1 MGVCPQ
7 HDVLFD
13 LLTPE
18 EHLDIFYEFKG
29 ADKTNKKSEIEQLLR
44 EIGVADKRSNLAKQ
58 LSGGNKRKLSVAIAL
73 CGGSK
78 FVLLDEPTSG
88 LDIQARRQLWNMLRA
103 QKKDR
108 IILLTT
114 HYMDEAD
121 ILGDR
126 IGIMTQGKMTCLGSS
141 MFLKNRFGVGYCM
154 TIVKKKSE
162 PNKKIIPY
170 LQERLGPTVSKLT
183 EIQGEMTVQIPREC
197 TIHFK
202 EFFTDF
208 DSDLDMLDIQTYG
221 ISVTTLEQVF
231 LEIGHNPNPKPKIPM
246 ASSQSSNKFSPQK
259 DDEVMNTPSVADDN
273 ATPDLGKALNI
284 RGEPNQIEKDLTIQ
298 GGDISAPNSDRRLVA
313 HSKAGSFL
321 PPIDVA
327 AKVAGQEDAL
337 EHANES
343 AMAGI

>member
-170 LQERLGPTVSKLT
+170 L
-183 EIQGEMTVQIPREC
+183 
-197 TIHFK
+197 
-202 EFFTDF
+202 
-208 DSDLDMLDIQTYG
+208 
-221 ISVTTLEQVF
+221 
-231 LEIGHNPNPKPKIPM
+231 
-246 ASSQSSNKFSPQK
+246 
-259 DDEVMNTPSVADDN
+259 
-273 ATPDLGKALNI
+273 
-284 RGEPNQIEKDLTIQ
+284 
-298 GGDISAPNSDRRLVA
+298 
-313 HSKAGSFL
+313 
-321 PPIDVA
+321 
-327 AKVAGQEDAL
+327 
-337 EHANES
+337 
-343 AMAGI
+343 